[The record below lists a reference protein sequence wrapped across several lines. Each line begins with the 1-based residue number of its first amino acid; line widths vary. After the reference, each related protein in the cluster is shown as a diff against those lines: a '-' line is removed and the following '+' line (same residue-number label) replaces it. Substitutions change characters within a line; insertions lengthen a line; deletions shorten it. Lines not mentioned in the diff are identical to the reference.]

1 MSHAAGRKTAAVG
14 VSQKVTD
21 RATSAPIRYPLS
33 ATTYLHA
40 LPRVA
45 IRARHGG
52 QVAEVDRV
60 RELLLRDLEHRRPGL
75 GLAQEVV
82 ADVAVLG
89 DHLAVLRHVLVVVAA
104 EAAFEI
110 EVADVVGVR
119 APVDL
124 HLR

>member
-1 MSHAAGRKTAAVG
+1 MSRAAGRKTEAVG
-14 VSQKVTD
+14 VSQKVAD
-21 RATSAPIRYPLS
+21 RATATPIRYPLS

-45 IRARHGG
+45 IGARHRG

-60 RELLLRDLEHRRPGL
+60 RELLLRDLEHCRSGL
-75 GLAQEVV
+75 GLAEKIV

-110 EVADVVGVR
+110 EVADVVGV
-119 APVDL
+119 
-124 HLR
+124 